1 MGKQVINKK
10 PSKNSIVNESMINSF
25 VDREQASF
33 QVSSSLIGNKPRF
46 RFVFFNNINSIT
58 VKTCITE
65 ALAGSCLNYM
75 DQYITK

>member
-46 RFVFFNNINSIT
+46 RFR
-58 VKTCITE
+58 
-65 ALAGSCLNYM
+65 LL
-75 DQYITK
+75 

>member
-33 QVSSSLIGNKPRF
+33 QVSSSLIGNKPRL
-46 RFVFFNNINSIT
+46 RFVFFYNINSIT